1 MGSSLGVFLTGEI
14 EIKNQKIPNEGIFQ
28 GFNRQIE
35 GKRLKVDR
43 FLKVS
48 FHFVAIIQKTDYK
61 IWTSY
66 VIYSQI

>member
-14 EIKNQKIPNEGIFQ
+14 EIKNQKFQNEGTFQ
-28 GFNRQIE
+28 GFNRQNW

-48 FHFVAIIQKTDYK
+48 FQFVAIMQKIDYK